1 MEILSSFYKKHAF
14 SKMPITAIVIKKVAR
29 GYVDVLCLFKT
40 KFIFNFLLL
49 TQFGVVSANEID
61 SNTYS
66 NNNLEVATKPSLTFD
81 QGYGF
86 VIETGLKAVN
96 KNVKG
101 IDDTT
106 FDVRPY
112 IQLGLYRPVA
122 DNWRVGSA
130 INFAPNI
137 VNSDTPALFNF
148 KILDMFYLIDNK
160 HSVSFYGGAQRQA
173 REYTA
178 WGYSLGFGYG
188 YKLDA
193 YTIRSNISWAR
204 TNTDIGGPGSETG
217 AKDNLVW
224 LNIGVE
230 F

>member
-1 MEILSSFYKKHAF
+1 M
-14 SKMPITAIVIKKVAR
+14 
-29 GYVDVLCLFKT
+29 YVDVLSLFKT
-40 KFIFNFLLL
+40 KFIFNLLLL
-49 TQFGVVSANEID
+49 TQFGVASANEM
-61 SNTYS
+61 NTHTYS
-66 NNNLEVATKPSLTFD
+66 NNNLEVATKSDLTSD
-81 QGYGF
+81 YGYGYGYGF

-112 IQLGLYRPVA
+112 LQLGLYRPVA

-137 VNSDTPALFNF
+137 VNSDTEALFNF
-148 KILDMFYLIDNK
+148 KILDMFYLINDK

-178 WGYSLGFGYG
+178 MR
-188 YKLDA
+188 
-193 YTIRSNISWAR
+193 IQSW
-204 TNTDIGGPGSETG
+204 
-217 AKDNLVW
+217 VW
-224 LNIGVE
+224 IWV
-230 F
+230 